1 MGTNEFWS
9 PVQLSLEVAA
19 WSTLIVV
26 VLGSLLGKLL
36 ARRRFRGKML
46 LESLLL
52 LPMVM
57 PPTVAGFG
65 LLVLLGQE
73 GIGRFFP
80 TGEGMLFTKGSAVI
94 ASAVVSFPLMYQ
106 AAKVGFESVDV
117 ELEQVARTLGA
128 DRWQTWLYVS
138 LPLAKRGL
146 LAGVLLSFARGLGE
160 FGATLM
166 VAGNIPGRTQ
176 TIPLAIYNAVE
187 SGRTNRAWG
196 LVICLFL
203 LSFVMMA
210 AIQKLQRRD
219 AT

>member
-9 PVQLSLEVAA
+9 PVHLSLEVAA

-80 TGEGMLFTKGSAVI
+80 PGEGMLFTKGSAVI

-187 SGRTNRAWG
+187 SGQTNRAWG